1 MIVHFQFANAND
13 RYKPSRHCTKNKGF
27 FSKCD
32 QIRRKPRIWSHLL
45 KTSLMENFIFCAVK
59 QIRFKY
65 SMLQSDL
72 CDYSDAYVVVKR
84 TITVIGENNS
94 DRKNSSLAFENN
106 AQFISC
112 ISKINNVLIEN
123 AEDLHVV
130 KPMYNLIE

>member
-1 MIVHFQFANAND
+1 
-13 RYKPSRHCTKNKGF
+13 
-27 FSKCD
+27 
-32 QIRRKPRIWSHLL
+32 
-45 KTSLMENFIFCAVK
+45 MENFVFCAVK
-59 QIRFKY
+59 QIRFKN

-112 ISKINNVLIEN
+112 ISKINNVLIDN